1 MRRAPLHRGMTL
13 LEAMLALSI
22 LSAATLI
29 GLVGMGAIQRIAGL
43 EQERLNGYEVAH
55 RLLLNHM
62 IDPGSLPD
70 PEGPPIA
77 QGTGVYRYEIEEA
90 VLEED
95 GASGGEVT
103 RRRRRSIAETTGN
116 QRLAA
121 GLVEITVRVYADAG
135 GRPDTE
141 RGQIAELTR
150 IYDPFD
156 TDEET
161 IMFKQLEEL
170 MGISAPGGG
179 GRR

>member
-1 MRRAPLHRGMTL
+1 MRRAPRQRGMTL
-13 LEAMLALSI
+13 LEALLALLI
-22 LSAATLI
+22 LGAATTI
-29 GLVGMGAIQRIAGL
+29 GLGGMGAIQRLAMI

-70 PEGPPIA
+70 PEGRPIS

-90 VLEED
+90 VLEEE
-95 GASGGEVT
+95 GSAGSVT
-103 RRRRRSIAETTGN
+103 RRRKRSISETTGN

-121 GLVEITVRVYADAG
+121 GLVQVTVRVYADAG
-135 GRPDTE
+135 GRRDEE

-170 MGISAPGGG
+170 MGISAPGA
-179 GRR
+179 RR

>member
-1 MRRAPLHRGMTL
+1 MRRPRRHRGMTL
-13 LEAMLALSI
+13 LEAMLALLI
-22 LSAATLI
+22 LGAATTI
-29 GLVGMGAIQRIAGL
+29 GLGGMGAIQRIAAI
-43 EQERLNGYEVAH
+43 EQERLNAMEVAH

-70 PEGPPIA
+70 PEGPPIS
-77 QGTGVYRYEIEEA
+77 QGRGVFRFELDEA

-95 GASGGEVT
+95 ASSSGVS
-103 RRRRRSIAETTGN
+103 RRRSRSIRETTGN

-121 GLVEITVRVYADAG
+121 GLVQVTVKVYADAG
-135 GRPDTE
+135 GEPDMV

-161 IMFKQLEEL
+161 IMFNQLEEL
-170 MGISAPGGG
+170 MGIRAPGST
-179 GRR
+179 R